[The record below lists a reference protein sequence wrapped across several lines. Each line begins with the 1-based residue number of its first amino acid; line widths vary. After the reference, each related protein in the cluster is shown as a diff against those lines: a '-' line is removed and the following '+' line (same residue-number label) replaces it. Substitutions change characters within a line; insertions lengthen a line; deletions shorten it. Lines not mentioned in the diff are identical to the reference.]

1 MSSIFYLNLATKNSH
16 GKLRKFAFFLTYLV
30 CPLLLRRREGSKRR
44 GYSAVSYE
52 SGVWKTVYGCSVYKE
67 AKEGRGHNAK
77 QKVMLKMGLLLNKE
91 RYRDAQ

>member
-1 MSSIFYLNLATKNSH
+1 
-16 GKLRKFAFFLTYLV
+16 
-30 CPLLLRRREGSKRR
+30 
-44 GYSAVSYE
+44 
-52 SGVWKTVYGCSVYKE
+52 VYKE